1 MNMKYKFSFNQILGS
16 WVIVIGGISDNIL
29 ILGMMIYAFCV
40 GEGYWNVMLIPFWL
54 FLNFGFIVGLAW
66 FHMDLGLGR
75 IQADVSGIRVVS
87 RKGRIKREL
96 HWEDIKKYS
105 VCGLT
110 PSKENYICLSENS
123 DYLAFRMYYP
133 GVVWGLFEDR
143 RTLTFPFSYELYE
156 VCQKYITEKTT
167 LEGPKI
173 TGHISNHHD
182 PSITKMQ
189 ERNNKKYRIMLA
201 VSVVVLILIFYLTFR
216 YGNVHF

>member
-1 MNMKYKFSFNQILGS
+1 MKYKFSFGQVFPALAIICGAVFANT
-16 WVIVIGGISDNIL
+16 L
-29 ILGMMIYAFCV
+29 ILGMIIYAFCV
-40 GEGYWNVMLIPFWL
+40 TGWLWNVMLIPLWL
-54 FLNFGFIVGLAW
+54 FANLGSIAGLVR

-96 HWEDIKKYS
+96 HWEGIKKYS

-110 PSKENYICLSENS
+110 PSKENYICLSENPN
-123 DYLAFRMYYP
+123 YPEYIRYYP
-133 GVVWGLFEDR
+133 GVVWGLFEDK

-156 VCQKYITEKTT
+156 VCQKYITERTT

-201 VSVVVLILIFYLTFR
+201 ISIVVLILIFYLTFK

>member
-1 MNMKYKFSFNQILGS
+1 
-16 WVIVIGGISDNIL
+16 
-29 ILGMMIYAFCV
+29 
-40 GEGYWNVMLIPFWL
+40 MLIPLWL
-54 FLNFGFIVGLAW
+54 FLNFGFIAGLAW

-156 VCQKYITEKTT
+156 VCQKYITERTT